1 VREAGVRILLAGL
14 VVLCP
19 AFVHAQQAKEINEQA
34 QFWWS
39 LNNTLRVTDRL
50 GAVADVHIR
59 RTDFMAEPSFYFVRA
74 GFQYWVNEQLTVV
87 AGYAHMWQA
96 PAEPDWSTWTQED
109 RIYQQLQYVSRV
121 GKVALLSRLR
131 SEQRFRDEVVN
142 DQLTGERQFTDRV
155 RFLFSATV
163 PVSPNPNVPS
173 LVFSD
178 EILVQFGEAVVNNTF
193 DQNRLFLGIKKNLK
207 PSLSFDLGY
216 MMVYQQKASGYQYDL
231 NNTFRWFFYYT
242 ADFRRSRHRAE
253 SEPAE
258 PADGSE

>member
-1 VREAGVRILLAGL
+1 VRGTGARCLLAGL
-14 VVLCP
+14 LVVSPGP
-19 AFVHAQQAKEINEQA
+19 AHAQQNKEINEQA

-39 LNNTLRVTDRL
+39 LNSTLRVTDRL
-50 GAVADVHIR
+50 GAVADVHVR

-109 RIYQQLQYVSRV
+109 RIYEQLQYVSKV
-121 GKVALLSRLR
+121 GKVSLLSRLR
-131 SEQRFRDEVVN
+131 NEQRWRDEVV
-142 DQLTGERQFTDRV
+142 DDRLTGERQFTDRV
-155 RFLFSATV
+155 RFLLSTTV

-178 EILVQFGEAVVNNTF
+178 EILVQFGASVVNNTF
-193 DQNRLFLGIKKNLK
+193 DQNRLFLGIKKTLK

-242 ADFRRSRHRAE
+242 ADFRKSPHHAQAE
-253 SEPAE
+253 PPE